1 MKRSMRRASL
11 GDMYGATSKPFTS
24 PAIWLERRAGSNL
37 EMRLMPDL
45 PARALD
51 HASATVFPI
60 GLTIPSPVTT
70 TLRRF
75 TSADSL
81 GVGAILDVVD
91 GLLDGGD
98 LLGLSVRDLGVELLF
113 ERHHELD
120 GVERVGAQV
129 VDEGRFV
136 LDLGLVHAELLGN
149 DFSDPLLGV
158 FH

>member
-1 MKRSMRRASL
+1 MKMSMRRASL

-24 PAIWLERRAGSNL
+24 PAIWLESRDASNL
-37 EMRLMPDL
+37 EMRVMPDL

-51 HASATVFPI
+51 QASATVFPI

-70 TLRRF
+70 TLRRL
-75 TSADSL
+75 TAAGSL
-81 GVGAILDVVD
+81 CFGVGLDVVD

-98 LLGLSVRDLGVELLF
+98 LLGLFVRDLGVELLF

-149 DFSDPLLGV
+149 DFSDPLFDV
-158 FH
+158 F